1 MHQVTYTPYSML
13 IALILIPLL
22 GAGLLGLLSGTTRL
36 ELQRIKQVALII
48 TVIEA
53 ALSVSLVIGFDLSVP
68 GYQYVSSWSDASFL
82 NLSLGVDGI
91 SLLFVL
97 LTTLLTPVCLLASWR
112 NVTMGVKA
120 YFQSLLV
127 IEALLVAVFVVL
139 DLLLFYVCFEAVL
152 VPLFLL
158 VGVWGGSPT
167 RTRSALLLFL
177 YTLTGSLFMLLAIL
191 QVRVQVGTTDFDA
204 VALADIDPQAQRILW
219 LGFWLAL
226 MTKTPM
232 VPVHIWLPRAH
243 ADAPLAGSMLLAGVV
258 LKLATYGMV
267 RVLLTMLPDAS
278 SHFTPL
284 VQVLALIS
292 LVYASLATVRQVD
305 IKSLVAYSSVAHMA
319 VVVLGLFSNSLV
331 GIQGA
336 LVLSLAHGVVSPA
349 LFMLVGGVLYDRY
362 HTRTIRYY
370 RGLVVLMPVFAT
382 LFFLATCANMGVPLT
397 GNWLAEVMSLAG
409 AFQRSPVV
417 GLVGASGIVLSA
429 CYSIWLWTRLVGGSL
444 SPHLGYGI
452 DMTRRE
458 VHVLLPLLVG
468 ALWLGI
474 MPNTVLDL
482 LHLPVSHM
490 LSTT

>member
-1 MHQVTYTPYSML
+1 ML
-13 IALILIPLL
+13 ITLILMPIL
-22 GAGLLGLLSGTTRL
+22 GAGLIGLINVNTR
-36 ELQRIKQVALII
+36 EGLQFVKQSALVV
-48 TVIEA
+48 TVFTA
-53 ALSVSLVIGFDLSVP
+53 GLSVYILTVFDLSVP
-68 GYQYVSSWSDASFL
+68 GYQFVANWSDYSFL
-82 NLSLGVDGI
+82 HLSLGIDGV

-97 LTTLLTPVCLLASWR
+97 LTTLLTPICLLASWR
-112 NVTMGVKA
+112 NINVSVKA
-120 YFQSLLV
+120 YFQSLLI
-127 IEALLVAVFVVL
+127 IEALLIAVFVVL

-191 QVRVQVGTTDFDA
+191 EVRVQVGTTDFSA
-204 VALADIDPQAQRILW
+204 VALADISPDAQKVLW

-232 VPVHIWLPRAH
+232 VPLHIWLPRAH

-278 SHFTPL
+278 SHYTPL

-305 IKSLVAYSSVAHMA
+305 MKSLVAYSSVAHMA
-319 VVVLGLFSNSLV
+319 VVVLGLFSNTLL

-370 RGLVVLMPVFAT
+370 RGLMVLMPVFAT
-382 LFFLATCANMGVPLT
+382 LFFLATACNMGVPLS

-409 AFQRSPVV
+409 AFQRSPLV
-417 GLVGASGIVLSA
+417 GLIGASGIVLSA

-444 SPHLGYGI
+444 SPHLGYSI

-458 VHVLLPLLVG
+458 VHVLLPLVFG
-468 ALWLGI
+468 AIWLGVQ
-474 MPNTVLDL
+474 PNTVLDIL
-482 LHLPVSHM
+482 YLPVSHM
-490 LSTT
+490 LY